1 MPDGNTDTGPKRASS
16 PEADFGAV
24 CWCEGDIAKNRDV
37 RLEGAIRQ
45 CRAGATRNPAVRHAI
60 YEIGGQ
66 DRLRRRRSASQQ
78 NDESECR

>member
-24 CWCEGDIAKNRDV
+24 CWCEGDIAKNRGI

-45 CRAGATRNPAVRHAI
+45 CRAGASGPSCHLRNWWTRPFAPPPVRKPA
-60 YEIGGQ
+60 E
-66 DRLRRRRSASQQ
+66 
-78 NDESECR
+78 

>member
-1 MPDGNTDTGPKRASS
+1 MPNGNTDTGPKRASS

-24 CWCEGDIAKNRDV
+24 CWCEGDIAENRGI

-45 CRAGATRNPAVRHAI
+45 CRAGAMRNPAVRHAI
-60 YEIGGQ
+60 FEIGGQ
-66 DRLRRRRSASQQ
+66 DGLRRRRSASQQ